1 MKPGIKVIRID
12 SHGNESGLNQL
23 ITVKETATLLDCTEQ
38 TVRAMVRRKELPA
51 VKIGTVSTFS
61 GTSSSRSFA
70 SRWTAWETL
79 SMLRS
84 LLRATGKRTG

>member
-1 MKPGIKVIRID
+1 MKPGIKVIRMD

-51 VKIGTVSTFS
+51 VKIGNRVYIQRDKFIAK
-61 GTSSSRSFA
+61 FC
-70 SRWTAWETL
+70 E
-79 SMLRS
+79 
-84 LLRATGKRTG
+84 

>member
-1 MKPGIKVIRID
+1 MKPGIKVIQMD

-51 VKIGTVSTFS
+51 VKIGHRVYIQRDKFIAK
-61 GTSSSRSFA
+61 FC
-70 SRWTAWETL
+70 E
-79 SMLRS
+79 
-84 LLRATGKRTG
+84 

>member
-1 MKPGIKVIRID
+1 MKPGIKVIRMD

-51 VKIGTVSTFS
+51 VKIGYRVYIQRDKFIAK
-61 GTSSSRSFA
+61 FC
-70 SRWTAWETL
+70 E
-79 SMLRS
+79 
-84 LLRATGKRTG
+84 

>member
-1 MKPGIKVIRID
+1 MKPGIKVIRTD

-51 VKIGTVSTFS
+51 VKIGHRVYIQRDKFIAK
-61 GTSSSRSFA
+61 FC
-70 SRWTAWETL
+70 E
-79 SMLRS
+79 
-84 LLRATGKRTG
+84 